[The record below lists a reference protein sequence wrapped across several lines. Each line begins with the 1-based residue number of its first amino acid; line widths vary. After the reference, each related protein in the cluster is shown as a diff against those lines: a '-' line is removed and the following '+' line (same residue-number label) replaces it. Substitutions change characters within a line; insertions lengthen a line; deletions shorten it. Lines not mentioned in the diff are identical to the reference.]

1 MWTQT
6 LLAVIVA
13 AGLALT
19 PLAGCEELPGEPRT
33 QSAVIGG
40 VGGAAAGAMIGGE
53 ENRLVGALIG
63 GALGA
68 GGGYLIGGQFE
79 DEDDEELAADAQQA
93 VQEAQQDPATAR
105 EALAAETA
113 DINQDD
119 FVTIDEIVAMEQAGI
134 SDAEMIDRLQATG
147 QVFDLSPSQEDYL
160 LAQGVSP
167 SVVNQLRSVNEEER
181 VRLLQ
186 DEQM

>member
-1 MWTQT
+1 
-6 LLAVIVA
+6 
-13 AGLALT
+13 
-19 PLAGCEELPGEPRT
+19 
-33 QSAVIGG
+33 
-40 VGGAAAGAMIGGE
+40 
-53 ENRLVGALIG
+53 
-63 GALGA
+63 
-68 GGGYLIGGQFE
+68 
-79 DEDDEELAADAQQA
+79 
-93 VQEAQQDPATAR
+93 
-105 EALAAETA
+105 ALAAETA